1 MFRPI
6 KENCAIYYKNMAASI
21 TITKGD
27 ALTDNGSGLLTNA
40 SPEWMTEVFYI
51 AAETKTTGSGETPTI
66 ACYDAFET
74 IYESDTDENPA
85 QTDVFTKADL
95 AADGTVNPNASTN
108 DTFLI
113 TWIVGAVTNKKVTG
127 RFVQKI
133 A

>member
-1 MFRPI
+1 MFKPI
-6 KENCAIYYKNMAASI
+6 KENCAIHYPKMAASI
-21 TITKGD
+21 TITKWD

-40 SPEWMTEVFYI
+40 SPESMTEVFYV

-74 IYESDTDENPA
+74 EYLSDTDENPA

-95 AADGTVNPNASTN
+95 ASDGTVNPNASTN

-113 TWIVGAVTNKKVTG
+113 TGIFGAVADKKVTG

>member
-1 MFRPI
+1 MFKPI
-6 KENCAIYYKNMAASI
+6 KENCAIHYPKMAASL
-21 TITKGD
+21 TITKWE

-40 SPEWMTEVFYI
+40 SPEWMTEVFYV

-74 IYESDTDENPA
+74 EYISDTDENPA

-95 AADGTVNPNASTN
+95 AAAWTVNPDASIN

-113 TWIVGAVTNKKVTG
+113 TWIVGAVADKKVKW